1 MKIHHVGYYVLD
13 IKRARNIFSMMG
25 FDEESE
31 QIYDE
36 ERGINVLFLTNG
48 ENRIELIE
56 KCTEESDVDFIAKG
70 KRSMP
75 YHICYEVNNME
86 ESVDFLKQ
94 NRFIVI
100 KKPSNAIAI
109 QNRRVAFLYCKECG
123 LIELVEK

>member
-1 MKIHHVGYYVLD
+1 MKIHHVGYYVQD

-70 KRSMP
+70 KRFMP

-100 KKPSNAIAI
+100 KTK
-109 QNRRVAFLYCKECG
+109 
-123 LIELVEK
+123 

>member
-1 MKIHHVGYYVLD
+1 MKIHHVGYYVQD

-70 KRSMP
+70 KRSMRN
-75 YHICYEVNNME
+75 I
-86 ESVDFLKQ
+86 
-94 NRFIVI
+94 
-100 KKPSNAIAI
+100 
-109 QNRRVAFLYCKECG
+109 
-123 LIELVEK
+123 

>member
-1 MKIHHVGYYVLD
+1 
-13 IKRARNIFSMMG
+13 MG